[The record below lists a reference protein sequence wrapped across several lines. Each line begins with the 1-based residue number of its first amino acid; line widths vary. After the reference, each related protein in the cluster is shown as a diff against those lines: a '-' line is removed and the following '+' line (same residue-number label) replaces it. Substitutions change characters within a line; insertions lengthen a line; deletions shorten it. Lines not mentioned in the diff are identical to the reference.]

1 METLLPCVDD
11 LGREVEAPGRP
22 QYNVLAM
29 HQPQPSIARE
39 GPLSKA
45 QYSASLAGSSQGA
58 VVWMAQWL
66 FWALGLGGGM
76 KRLVSAP
83 TLEDQVKVC
92 RLGWTWGL
100 ASKKTPGDWHAGCW
114 QTDKNLMNCI
124 PSQSLFFSGLGRPL
138 GCALPGLCPGL
149 AFLPVRPVLC
159 GPALQPCDPLVR
171 SEGGVVEY
179 GLYVFWAVSRRH
191 VLEAAARTS
200 DQRKLSRPPPPSYP
214 SQVWRRHPLQAGRPH
229 PQGRRAAEHIRG
241 PRLRRRGAR
250 VQPEGRQ
257 LLLLQLPRG

>member
-1 METLLPCVDD
+1 
-11 LGREVEAPGRP
+11 
-22 QYNVLAM
+22 
-29 HQPQPSIARE
+29 
-39 GPLSKA
+39 
-45 QYSASLAGSSQGA
+45 
-58 VVWMAQWL
+58 
-66 FWALGLGGGM
+66 M

-171 SEGGVVEY
+171 SEGGGCRVWVVCFL
-179 GLYVFWAVSRRH
+179 GCITQ
-191 VLEAAARTS
+191 ARAGGS
-200 DQRKLSRPPPPSYP
+200 CPYLRPAQAEPPPPPSHP